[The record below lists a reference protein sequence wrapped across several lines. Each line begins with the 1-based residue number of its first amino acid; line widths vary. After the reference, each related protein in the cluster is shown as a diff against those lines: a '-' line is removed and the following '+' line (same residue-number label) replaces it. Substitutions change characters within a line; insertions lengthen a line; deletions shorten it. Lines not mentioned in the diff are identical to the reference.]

1 VTAPSAWTLQQVMSI
16 AQATLARM
24 EQDGTLDTD
33 EAALM
38 DALRQEVPEVDDV
51 LARLLRAMGEA
62 DAAAEAIRNRA
73 TDLDTRHDRFIRQRD
88 SYRAAVYA
96 IFDALGLT
104 KWRHAEFTASLSPG
118 RAGVVVTDEAA
129 LPDAFVKVTRSPD
142 KTAIKAALAQGEIV
156 PGVTVENNPPT
167 LTIRTK

>member
-24 EQDGTLDTD
+24 EADGTLDTD

-38 DALRQEVPEVDDV
+38 DVLRQEVPEVDDV
-51 LARLLRAMGEA
+51 LLRLLRAMGEA
-62 DAAAEAIRNRA
+62 RDNAESIDIRMGFLSA
-73 TDLDTRHDRFIRQRD
+73 RHDRFRRQAE

-96 IFDALGLT
+96 IFDALGMS

-118 RAGVVVTDEAA
+118 RPGVVVTDEAA
-129 LPDAFVKVTRSPD
+129 LPDSFVRVTRTPD
-142 KTAIKAALAQGEIV
+142 KALIKSALAAGEVI
-156 PGVTVENNPPT
+156 PGAELSNGLPT
-167 LTIRTK
+167 LTVRTK